1 MVVILY
7 GYHAQGLVW
16 LSFLAMSDV
25 LCSKTLTLSYAL
37 AYTSK
42 DLSLSFSLGYVRNR
56 RVCLLG
62 GIVEKTS
69 SAYHF

>member
-1 MVVILY
+1 
-7 GYHAQGLVW
+7 
-16 LSFLAMSDV
+16 MSDV